1 MPFRTHALEDLDPAD
16 GAEPRAIAV
25 ISVEIAG

>member
-1 MPFRTHALEDLDPAD
+1 LEDLDPAD